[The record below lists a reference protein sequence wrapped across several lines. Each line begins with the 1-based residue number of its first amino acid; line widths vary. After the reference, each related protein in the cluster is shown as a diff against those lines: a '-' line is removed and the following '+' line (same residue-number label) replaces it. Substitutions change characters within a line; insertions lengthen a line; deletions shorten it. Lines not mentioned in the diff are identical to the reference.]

1 MANDEDVAKAEL
13 TSSMHC
19 VYWSRLAA
27 SRAVSPAEFTV
38 GRAREDV
45 VIARV
50 NSDVQKRRKKK
61 KLKGYPCVALLLLW
75 AVTWET
81 RACGAGRCSE
91 EPCFPPLFSSPNSC
105 CEVSTKHAELWG
117 WSGALSP
124 CSGRWDTNSFL
135 SDLFWQRKSTNAREL
150 FSSRRTARWRAVSL
164 IPWNQEEDGTN

>member
-1 MANDEDVAKAEL
+1 MANDEDGAKAEL

-61 KLKGYPCVALLLLW
+61 KLKGYPCVALLLL
-75 AVTWET
+75 
-81 RACGAGRCSE
+81 
-91 EPCFPPLFSSPNSC
+91 
-105 CEVSTKHAELWG
+105 
-117 WSGALSP
+117 
-124 CSGRWDTNSFL
+124 
-135 SDLFWQRKSTNAREL
+135 
-150 FSSRRTARWRAVSL
+150 
-164 IPWNQEEDGTN
+164 